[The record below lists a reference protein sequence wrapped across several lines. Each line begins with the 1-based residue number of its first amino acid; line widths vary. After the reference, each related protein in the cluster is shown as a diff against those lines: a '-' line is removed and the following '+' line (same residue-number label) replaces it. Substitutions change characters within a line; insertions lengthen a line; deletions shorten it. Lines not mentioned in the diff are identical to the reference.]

1 MGVRGGASM
10 RMGAAPPS
18 SAPKSLLAVSGRSEG
33 QLATARFEGPCGS
46 VPARDRP
53 AVPAPMRAAA
63 FAALV
68 TAVVGELSD
77 RELAL
82 RERELD
88 LRERELELRERELRA
103 TTVQHAGTGGAA
115 APSSTPPTALPRMA
129 SFGVAIN

>member
-1 MGVRGGASM
+1 
-10 RMGAAPPS
+10 
-18 SAPKSLLAVSGRSEG
+18 
-33 QLATARFEGPCGS
+33 
-46 VPARDRP
+46 
-53 AVPAPMRAAA
+53 MRAAA

-103 TTVQHAGTGGAA
+103 RPLCRAERRTIACARACARLGSGRLRYRELARRPPAFLLGAEFDELARADAQELTTPRRAQ
-115 APSSTPPTALPRMA
+115 PSAQLDCT
-129 SFGVAIN
+129 